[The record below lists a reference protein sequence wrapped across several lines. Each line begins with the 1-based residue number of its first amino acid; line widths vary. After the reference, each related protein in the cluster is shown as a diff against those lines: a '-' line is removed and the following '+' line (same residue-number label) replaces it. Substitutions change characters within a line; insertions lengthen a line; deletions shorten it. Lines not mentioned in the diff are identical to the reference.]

1 MNAPSSLLGGHAIVL
16 GSSMGGLL
24 AAGLL
29 ARHFER
35 VTVVER
41 DRLEDLGQPR
51 KGVPQGNQTHI
62 LLRRGLDIATGIF
75 PGLAEDLRAAGAQV
89 MDMSADCDWYIAGI
103 WRKRITSGVD
113 MYSQTRPLFEWR
125 TRMRLAA
132 LPQVRI
138 LEGQEACGLVRSADG
153 ARITGVKL
161 RAPGGTEVTEL
172 EAALVVDAS
181 GRGSRLAQW
190 LEELGGARVEES
202 HLKVDVGYA
211 TRMYRV
217 PEGFDA
223 GWKSLI
229 ISADLPRVR
238 RAGALLPVE
247 GNRWTVTL
255 SGWLK
260 DYPPTDDA
268 GFLDYARSLAQPHLY
283 EALRNAE
290 PLGPPVS
297 YRFAHSQWRHYERLS
312 MPPGLV
318 VVGDAY
324 CSFNPIYGQGITS
337 SALQVEL
344 LGECLREGLDGLH
357 RRYFERAG
365 QLLKM
370 PWSMATTEDLK
381 LPEVEGKRPAG
392 AGLLYW
398 FGDRFQRLTAAD
410 DEAIR
415 TFMQVMHML
424 KPPTAMFSP
433 GLVWRVLAKQPR
445 GDQLPRGPEPL
456 AVATRKVA

>member
-1 MNAPSSLLGGHAIVL
+1 MA
-16 GSSMGGLL
+16 GLL
-24 AAGLL
+24 SAGLL

-41 DRLEDLGQPR
+41 DRLEDSGAAR

-62 LLRRGLDIATGIF
+62 LLRRGLDIATDIF
-75 PGLAEDLRAAGAQV
+75 PGLAEDLRACGARR
-89 MDMSADCDWYIAGI
+89 MDMSGDCEWYVAGI
-103 WRKRITSGVD
+103 WRKRITSGVE
-113 MYSQTRPLFEWR
+113 MYSQTRPFLEWR
-125 TRMRLAA
+125 TRLRLAT
-132 LPQVRI
+132 LSQVRI

-153 ARITGVKL
+153 ARVTGVKL
-161 RAPGGTEVTEL
+161 RAPGGSEVTEL
-172 EAALVVDAS
+172 EAELVVDAS
-181 GRGSRLAQW
+181 GRGSRLPQW
-190 LEELGGARVEES
+190 LEEAGGARVEES
-202 HLKVDVGYA
+202 HFKIDVGYA

-223 GWKSLI
+223 GWKALLVSASLPHI
-229 ISADLPRVR
+229 R
-238 RAGALLPVE
+238 RAGIIFPVE

-255 SGWLK
+255 GGWLK

-268 GFLDYARSLAQPHLY
+268 GFLEYARGLAQPHVY
-283 EALRNAE
+283 QALRNAE

-297 YRFAHSQWRHYERLS
+297 HRFAQSQWRHYERLA

-318 VVGDAY
+318 VVGDAF

-357 RRYFERAG
+357 RRYFKRAG
-365 QLLKM
+365 QLLKE
-370 PWSMATTEDLK
+370 PWSMAASEDLK
-381 LPEVEGKRPAG
+381 LPEVEGTRPLG
-392 AGLLYW
+392 GGLLYW
-398 FGDRFQRLTAAD
+398 FSDRFQRLTAT
-410 DEAIR
+410 DEEAVR

-433 GLVWRVLAKQPR
+433 KLVWKVLARQPR
-445 GDQLPRGPEPL
+445 GEQLPPGPEPL
-456 AVATRKVA
+456 AVDTREVA